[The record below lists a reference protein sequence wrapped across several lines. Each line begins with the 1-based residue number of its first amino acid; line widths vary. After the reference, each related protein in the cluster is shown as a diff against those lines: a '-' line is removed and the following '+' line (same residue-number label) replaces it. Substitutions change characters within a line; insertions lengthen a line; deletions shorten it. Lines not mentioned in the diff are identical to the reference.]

1 MATPILQL
9 PAGNPAAARTRNV
22 SPRAHTGRTLPV
34 FVLSAL
40 LATGQM
46 YVPIPLFTAMKADW
60 NVGAGVMTWI
70 ISAFA
75 FGYAGGFVLFGP
87 LSDRFGHRRVLVTG
101 MIAAAVVTLL
111 TGLAFGAPIAV
122 GLRIVQGLVV
132 GSIPPAIMAYVATR
146 ITPAHRAVV
155 TMSVATSFLAA
166 TVLAQIVSQAVVDA
180 FPWRTMFLGSAV
192 GFTALAFALRAV
204 MLEDAP
210 TGRDKP
216 LLHSYAAIPAVL
228 RIKPLLPMLIAGALS
243 MAVMVGVYTG
253 IEITGV
259 VKGSGELLALRAG
272 ALPVMMALP
281 LLAMPLARL
290 SKPGQMVLGVLVA
303 AVAMVLATFEGGH
316 LGVLTVLLAVLVGG
330 LGIIAPAVL
339 QTAGEL
345 GGEARAAA
353 SSVAMFSFYVGATV
367 GPIVAAAA
375 APHGFSMLASTL
387 AILLVVALGLTTL
400 GMRLQRKASAATTAH
415 DIAQAAQPA

>member
-1 MATPILQL
+1 MATPTLQL
-9 PAGNPAAARTRNV
+9 PTGFPARARTRSA

-46 YVPIPLFTAMKADW
+46 YIPIPLFTAMKADW

-87 LSDRFGHRRVLVTG
+87 LSDRYGHRRVLVTG
-101 MIAAAVVTLL
+101 MIVAAVVTLL
-111 TGLAFGAPIAV
+111 TGLSFSAPIAV
-122 GLRIVQGLVV
+122 GLRVAQGLVV
-132 GSIPPAIMAYVATR
+132 GSIPPAIMAYIATR

-166 TVLAQIVSQAVVDA
+166 TVLAQIAAQAVVAA
-180 FPWRTMFLGSAV
+180 FPWRTMFIGSAV
-192 GFTALAFALRAV
+192 AFLALAFVLRAV
-204 MLEDAP
+204 MLDDAP

-216 LLHSYAAIPAVL
+216 LAHSYAAIPAVL
-228 RIKPLLPMLIAGALS
+228 RIKALLPMLAAGALA

-253 IEITGV
+253 IEITGL

-272 ALPVMMALP
+272 ALPVMFALP
-281 LLAMPLARL
+281 LLAIPLSRL
-290 SKPGQMVLGVLVA
+290 TKPGQMVLGVLIA
-303 AVAMVLATFEGGH
+303 ATAMVIATFEGTH
-316 LGVLTVLLAVLVGG
+316 LAVLTILLAVLVGG
-330 LGIIAPAVL
+330 LGVIAPAVL

-353 SSVAMFSFYVGATV
+353 SSVAMFSFYVGATA
-367 GPIVAAAA
+367 GPLVAATA
-375 APHGFSMLASTL
+375 APHGFSVLAWTL
-387 AILLVVALGLTTL
+387 AILLVAALGLTLFGVRIQRSTL
-400 GMRLQRKASAATTAH
+400 
-415 DIAQAAQPA
+415 PV

>member
-1 MATPILQL
+1 MATPTLQL
-9 PAGNPAAARTRNV
+9 PAGTPAAARTRSV

-46 YVPIPLFTAMKADW
+46 YIPIPLFTAMKADW
-60 NVGAGVMTWI
+60 NVGSGVMTWI

-111 TGLAFGAPIAV
+111 TGLAFSAPLAV
-122 GLRIVQGLVV
+122 GLRIVQGLLV

-146 ITPAHRAVV
+146 IAPAHRPVV

-166 TVLAQIVSQAVVDA
+166 TVLAQIVSQAVVAA
-180 FPWRTMFLGSAV
+180 FPWRTMFVGSAV
-192 GFTALAFALRAV
+192 VFTALALALRAV
-204 MLEDAP
+204 MLDDAP

-228 RIKPLLPMLIAGALS
+228 RIKPLLPMLAAGALS

-253 IEITGV
+253 IELTGIV
-259 VKGSGELLALRAG
+259 EGSGELLALRAG
-272 ALPVMMALP
+272 ALPVMVALP

-290 SKPGQMVLGVLVA
+290 SKPGQIVLGVLVA
-303 AVAMVLATFEGGH
+303 AAAMVLATFEGGH

-339 QTAGEL
+339 QSAGEL

-375 APHGFSMLASTL
+375 APHGFSTLAWTL
-387 AILLVVALGLTTL
+387 AILLVAALGLTML
-400 GMRLQRKASAATTAH
+400 GMRFQRTAAAVVA
-415 DIAQAAQPA
+415 DLAGAQPA

>member
-1 MATPILQL
+1 MATPTLQL
-9 PAGNPAAARTRNV
+9 PAGIPAPARTRSA

-46 YVPIPLFTAMKADW
+46 YIPIPLFTAMKADW

-87 LSDRFGHRRVLVTG
+87 LSDRYGHRRVLVTG

-111 TGLAFGAPIAV
+111 TGLSFSAPIAV
-122 GLRIVQGLVV
+122 GLRVAQGLVV
-132 GSIPPAIMAYVATR
+132 GSIPPAIMAYIATR
-146 ITPAHRAVV
+146 IAPAHRAVV

-166 TVLAQIVSQAVVDA
+166 TVLAQIASQAVVA
-180 FPWRTMFLGSAV
+180 SFPWRTMFIGSAAV
-192 GFTALAFALRAV
+192 FVALAFVLRAV

-216 LLHSYAAIPAVL
+216 LVHSYAAIPAVL
-228 RIKPLLPMLIAGALS
+228 RIKALLPMLAAGALA

-253 IEITGV
+253 IEITGL

-272 ALPVMMALP
+272 ALPVMFALP
-281 LLAMPLARL
+281 LLAIPLSRL
-290 SKPGQMVLGVLVA
+290 TKPGQMVLGVLVA
-303 AVAMVLATFEGGH
+303 ATAMVIATFEGTH
-316 LGVLTVLLAVLVGG
+316 LAVLTILLAVLVGG
-330 LGIIAPAVL
+330 LGVIAPAVL

-353 SSVAMFSFYVGATV
+353 SSVAMFSFYVGATA
-367 GPIVAAAA
+367 GPLVAAAA
-375 APHGFSMLASTL
+375 APHGFSVLAWTL
-387 AILLVVALGLTTL
+387 AILLVAALGLTLFGVRIQRSTL
-400 GMRLQRKASAATTAH
+400 
-415 DIAQAAQPA
+415 PA

>member
-1 MATPILQL
+1 MATQTLLL
-9 PAGNPAAARTRNV
+9 PAGTPAAAPARSA

-46 YVPIPLFTAMKADW
+46 YIPIPLFTAMRADW

-87 LSDRFGHRRVLVTG
+87 LSDRYGHRKVLVTG
-101 MIAAAVVTLL
+101 MLVAAVVTLL
-111 TGLAFGAPIAV
+111 TGLAVSAPLAV
-122 GLRIVQGLVV
+122 GLRILQGLVV

-146 ITPAHRAVV
+146 ITPAHRPVV

-166 TVLAQIVSQAVVDA
+166 TVIAQIVSQAVVGS
-180 FPWRTMFLGSAV
+180 FPWRTVFLGSAV
-192 GFTALAFALRAV
+192 VFAALAFALRAV
-204 MLEDAP
+204 MLDDAP

-216 LLHSYAAIPAVL
+216 LRHSYAAIPAVL
-228 RIKPLLPMLIAGALS
+228 RIKELLPMLAAGALS

-253 IEITGV
+253 IEITGL

-272 ALPVMMALP
+272 ALPVMVALP
-281 LLAMPLARL
+281 LLAVPLSRL
-290 SKPGQMVLGVLVA
+290 SKPGQIVLGVLIA
-303 AVAMVLATFEGGH
+303 AGAMVVATFEGTH
-316 LGVLTVLLAVLVGG
+316 LAVLTVLLAVLVGG
-330 LGIIAPAVL
+330 LGTIAPAVL
-339 QTAGEL
+339 QSAGEL

-353 SSVAMFSFYVGATV
+353 TSVAMFSFYVGATV
-367 GPIVAAAA
+367 GPLIAAAA
-375 APHGFSMLASTL
+375 APHGFSVLAWTL
-387 AILLVVALGLTTL
+387 AVLLVIALGLTLL
-400 GMRLQRKASAATTAH
+400 GARLQRVARFASTASSASAA
-415 DIAQAAQPA
+415 

>member
-1 MATPILQL
+1 MATPTLQL
-9 PAGNPAAARTRNV
+9 PTGIPARARTRSA

-46 YVPIPLFTAMKADW
+46 YIPIPLFTAMKADW

-87 LSDRFGHRRVLVTG
+87 LSDRYGHRRVLVTG

-111 TGLAFGAPIAV
+111 TGLSFSAPIAV
-122 GLRIVQGLVV
+122 GLRVAQGLVV
-132 GSIPPAIMAYVATR
+132 GSIPPAIMAYIATR
-146 ITPAHRAVV
+146 IAPAHRAVV

-166 TVLAQIVSQAVVDA
+166 TVLAQIASQAVVA
-180 FPWRTMFLGSAV
+180 SFPWRTMFIGSAV
-192 GFTALAFALRAV
+192 VFVALAFVLRAV
-204 MLEDAP
+204 MLDDAP

-216 LLHSYAAIPAVL
+216 LVHSYAAIPAVL
-228 RIKPLLPMLIAGALS
+228 RIKALLPMLAAGALA

-253 IEITGV
+253 IEITGL

-272 ALPVMMALP
+272 ALPVMFALP
-281 LLAMPLARL
+281 LLAIPLSRL
-290 SKPGQMVLGVLVA
+290 TKPGQMVLGVLVA
-303 AVAMVLATFEGGH
+303 ATAMVIATFEGTH
-316 LGVLTVLLAVLVGG
+316 LAVLTILLAVLVGG
-330 LGIIAPAVL
+330 LGVIAPAVL

-353 SSVAMFSFYVGATV
+353 SSVAMFSFYVGATA
-367 GPIVAAAA
+367 GPLVAAAT
-375 APHGFSMLASTL
+375 APHGFSVLAWTL
-387 AILLVVALGLTTL
+387 AILLVAALGLTLFGVRIQRSTL
-400 GMRLQRKASAATTAH
+400 
-415 DIAQAAQPA
+415 PA

>member
-1 MATPILQL
+1 MATPTLQL
-9 PAGNPAAARTRNV
+9 PAGIPAPARTRSA

-46 YVPIPLFTAMKADW
+46 YIPIPLFTAMKADW

-87 LSDRFGHRRVLVTG
+87 LSDRYGHRRVLVTG

-111 TGLAFGAPIAV
+111 TGLSFSAPIAV
-122 GLRIVQGLVV
+122 GLRVAQGLVV
-132 GSIPPAIMAYVATR
+132 GSIPPAIMAYIATR
-146 ITPAHRAVV
+146 IAPAHRAVV

-166 TVLAQIVSQAVVDA
+166 TVLAQIASQAVVA
-180 FPWRTMFLGSAV
+180 SFPWRTMFIGSAV
-192 GFTALAFALRAV
+192 VFVALAFILRAV

-216 LLHSYAAIPAVL
+216 LVHSYAAIPAVL
-228 RIKPLLPMLIAGALS
+228 RIKALLPMLAAGALA

-253 IEITGV
+253 IEITGL

-272 ALPVMMALP
+272 ALPVMFALP
-281 LLAMPLARL
+281 LLAIPLSRL
-290 SKPGQMVLGVLVA
+290 TKPGQMVLGVLVA
-303 AVAMVLATFEGGH
+303 ATAMVIATFEGSH
-316 LGVLTVLLAVLVGG
+316 LAVLTILLAVLVGG
-330 LGIIAPAVL
+330 LGVIAPAVL

-353 SSVAMFSFYVGATV
+353 SSVAMFSFYVGATA
-367 GPIVAAAA
+367 GPLVAAAA
-375 APHGFSMLASTL
+375 APHGFSVLAWTL
-387 AILLVVALGLTTL
+387 AILLVLALALTLL
-400 GMRLQRKASAATTAH
+400 GTQIQRPT
-415 DIAQAAQPA
+415 QPA

>member
-1 MATPILQL
+1 MATPTLQL
-9 PAGNPAAARTRNV
+9 PAGIPAPARTRSA
-22 SPRAHTGRTLPV
+22 SPRAHTGRTLPF

-46 YVPIPLFTAMKADW
+46 YIPIPLFTAMKADW

-87 LSDRFGHRRVLVTG
+87 LSDRYGHRRVLVTG

-111 TGLAFGAPIAV
+111 TGLSFSAPIAV
-122 GLRIVQGLVV
+122 GLRVAQGLVV
-132 GSIPPAIMAYVATR
+132 GSIPPAIMAYIATR
-146 ITPAHRAVV
+146 IAPAHRAVV

-166 TVLAQIVSQAVVDA
+166 TVLAQIASQAVVA
-180 FPWRTMFLGSAV
+180 SFPWRTMFIGSAV
-192 GFTALAFALRAV
+192 VFVALAFVLRAV
-204 MLEDAP
+204 MLDDAP

-216 LLHSYAAIPAVL
+216 LVHSYAAIPAVL
-228 RIKPLLPMLIAGALS
+228 RIKALLPMLAAGALA

-253 IEITGV
+253 IEITGL

-272 ALPVMMALP
+272 ALPVMFALP
-281 LLAMPLARL
+281 LLAIPLSRL
-290 SKPGQMVLGVLVA
+290 TKPGQMVLGVLVA
-303 AVAMVLATFEGGH
+303 ATAMVIATFEGTH
-316 LGVLTVLLAVLVGG
+316 LAVLTILLAVLVGG
-330 LGIIAPAVL
+330 LGVIAPAVL

-353 SSVAMFSFYVGATV
+353 SSVAMFSFYVGATA
-367 GPIVAAAA
+367 GPLVAAAA
-375 APHGFSMLASTL
+375 APHGFSVLAWTL
-387 AILLVVALGLTTL
+387 AILLVLALALTLL
-400 GMRLQRKASAATTAH
+400 GTQIQRPT
-415 DIAQAAQPA
+415 QPA